1 MVGKFQM
8 DFPAVGPFS
17 MTFNQIVAPGFFKRE
32 EKTEAERFYARW
44 MMNEETGEIMIDGTE
59 KILMY
64 DKDKEKYWL
73 QSPEDY
79 FLEPDTSRENNNK
92 TFSFSFISDDEGES
106 VPPKCTRTGGENIEY
121 LYGFKTKKWITT
133 ISISEKRMVFE
144 EWFVDTLPLKIL
156 SDSLEF
162 EIKRKFNP
170 NKEIIKS
177 DEFEFSSNL
186 FINGLDT
193 LTSLEPIPGQAVKI
207 NFLIFEDDKDPSMTA
222 SFEILELYAEPVDTG
237 YFVIP
242 EHYEKTDRD

>member
-1 MVGKFQM
+1 
-8 DFPAVGPFS
+8 
-17 MTFNQIVAPGFFKRE
+17 
-32 EKTEAERFYARW
+32 
-44 MMNEETGEIMIDGTE
+44 
-59 KILMY
+59 
-64 DKDKEKYWL
+64 
-73 QSPEDY
+73 
-79 FLEPDTSRENNNK
+79 
-92 TFSFSFISDDEGES
+92 
-106 VPPKCTRTGGENIEY
+106 
-121 LYGFKTKKWITT
+121 
-133 ISISEKRMVFE
+133 MVFE